1 MVILAAMLLC
11 TSTFQREVRAV
22 DFKLDPP
29 TLAAPGTAQL
39 TNAAGASNEGP
50 SDGVTAPSERPRYRL
65 ATGFGHDV
73 SLAFAVRQ
81 VIPPHVHIVFDQGVD
96 RDVLVSWH
104 GGRPWNEVIR
114 TVVAPL
120 GLHVTLSPGIVR
132 ISN

>member
-11 TSTFQREVRAV
+11 TSTFQREVKAV

-29 TLAAPGTAQL
+29 MLAGPRTAQV
-39 TNAAGASNEGP
+39 TSTAGLPNDGP
-50 SDGVTAPSERPRYRL
+50 DDGLTAPPARPRYRL

-73 SLAFAVRQ
+73 PLAFAIRQ
-81 VIPPHVHIVFDQGVD
+81 VTPAHVHVVFDQGVN
-96 RDVLVSWH
+96 RDALVSWH
-104 GGRPWNEVIR
+104 GGRPWNEVVR
-114 TVVAPL
+114 TTVTTL

>member
-11 TSTFQREVRAV
+11 TSTFQPEVKAV

-29 TLAAPGTAQL
+29 ALAAPATGQVTSPAGL
-39 TNAAGASNEGP
+39 SNDGLDDGGAAP
-50 SDGVTAPSERPRYRL
+50 PERPRYRL

-73 SLAFAVRQ
+73 PLAFAIRQ
-81 VIPPHVHIVFDQGVD
+81 VIPPHVHVVFDQGVD

-114 TVVAPL
+114 TTVTTL